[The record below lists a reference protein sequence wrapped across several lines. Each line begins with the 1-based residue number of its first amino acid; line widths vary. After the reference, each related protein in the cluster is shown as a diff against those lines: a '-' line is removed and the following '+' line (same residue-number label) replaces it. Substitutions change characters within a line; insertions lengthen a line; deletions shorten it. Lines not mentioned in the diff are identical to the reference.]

1 MKSEEEIREKV
12 SFFEKT
18 IAYYKNLYNKKK
30 ISREIF
36 RLQTDDIVEQ
46 LYILKWVLGEID
58 EAETD
63 IKYEA
68 ED

>member
-12 SFFEKT
+12 SFFEKA
-18 IAYYKNLYNKKK
+18 IAYYKDLYDKKK

-36 RLQTDDIVEQ
+36 RLQTDDMVEQ